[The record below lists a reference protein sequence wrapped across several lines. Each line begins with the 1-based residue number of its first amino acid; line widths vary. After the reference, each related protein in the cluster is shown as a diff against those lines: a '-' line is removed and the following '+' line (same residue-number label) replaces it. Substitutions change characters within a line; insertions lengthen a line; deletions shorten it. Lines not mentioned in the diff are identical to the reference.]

1 MSWGAFDVSKRMR
14 EQMVKE
20 QIERRGVKDKR
31 VLEAMRKVPR
41 EIFTD
46 GNDLEVA
53 YYDGPLSIGHGQTIS
68 QPYIVA
74 YMTEQ
79 LKIKPGH
86 RVLEIGTG
94 SGYQAAI
101 LAELA
106 AEVYTVEIIAEL
118 SRRAETRLKDQ
129 GYTNIYFRTGDGA
142 AGWPEHAPYDAI
154 MVTAAPERTPAA
166 LTGQL
171 ADGGRMI
178 APVGA
183 YEQYLEL
190 ICRKGDDLQHRR
202 LIGVRFVP
210 LVGKQRK
217 GEA

>member
-1 MSWGAFDVSKRMR
+1 MSWSPFDMSRRIR
-14 EQMVKE
+14 EQMVTE

-31 VLEAMRKVPR
+31 VLEAMRKIPR
-41 EIFTD
+41 ELFAD
-46 GNDLEVA
+46 GNELETS

-79 LKIKPGH
+79 LRIKPDQ

-94 SGYQAAI
+94 SGYQTAI

-106 AEVYTVEIIAEL
+106 AEVYTVEIIADL
-118 SRRAETRLKDQ
+118 SRRAEAKLNDR
-129 GYTNIYFRTGDGA
+129 GYTNIHFRTGDGA
-142 AGWPEHAPYDAI
+142 LGWPEEAPYNAI

-171 ADGGRMI
+171 AERGRMI
-178 APVGA
+178 APVGG

-190 ICRKGDDLQHRR
+190 ICRKGANLQNRR

-217 GEA
+217 DEA

>member
-1 MSWGAFDVSKRMR
+1 MPIVG
-14 EQMVKE
+14 
-20 QIERRGVKDKR
+20 
-31 VLEAMRKVPR
+31 
-41 EIFTD
+41 
-46 GNDLEVA
+46 
-53 YYDGPLSIGHGQTIS
+53 GQTIS
-68 QPYIVA
+68 QPTVVA
-74 YMTEQ
+74 RMTEAA
-79 LKIKPGH
+79 KPTSTSKC
-86 RVLEIGTG
+86 LEIGTG